1 MAKEPKCYKCEDA
14 FPFVK
19 EVIQQICQHTRE
31 AEHGAIVSALME
43 HPAAADLISHA
54 RHRCPHLSKLR
65 IASNMIQFMSQHYT
79 LDFADAREFQERFD
93 RRQDEHGDWKYLL
106 R

>member
-1 MAKEPKCYKCEDA
+1 MGKCYECEDA

-19 EVIQQICQHTRE
+19 EVIEKLCQQRRE

-43 HPAAADLISHA
+43 HPSASTLISVAHGK
-54 RHRCPHLSKLR
+54 CPHLSKLR
-65 IASNMIQFMSQHYT
+65 IASNMVQFLSQHYT
-79 LDFADAREFQERFD
+79 RNLDDTRAFQERFD
-93 RRQDEHGDWKYLL
+93 RREDDHGDWAYSL